1 LSYSL
6 DSIGPMARTVK
17 ACADADAVMAGE
29 EPQPVEPVSLN
40 NLRFCV
46 IQGAPLSD
54 LDSTVSE
61 RFGQAL
67 TVLGR
72 SGCLL
77 SDEKIAPVDEV
88 PRNQSD
94 LASRAGNVAGSLLF
108 AEAFAIHEE
117 RLGRRPQAID
127 PNVRASLERGR
138 AMSSADLIRTQ
149 RARARLVAAMDLVT
163 QQFDALIMPTTKIVA
178 PLLSESTTPEG
189 FAAKSSLLAGNTSL
203 VNFLDLCAIS
213 LPIPRAGGLPVGLML
228 VARNGHDRRLLRI
241 ASAVERLFTA

>member
-1 LSYSL
+1 
-6 DSIGPMARTVK
+6 
-17 ACADADAVMAGE
+17 MAGE

-40 NLRFCV
+40 NLRFGV
-46 IQGAPLSD
+46 IQGAPLSS

-94 LASRAGNVAGSLLF
+94 LASRGNVVAPTALIV

-127 PNVRASLERGR
+127 PYVRAVLERGR

-163 QQFDALIMPTTKIVA
+163 QRFDALIMPTTKIVA
-178 PLLSESTTPEG
+178 PLLSESATPEG
-189 FAAKSSLLAGNTSL
+189 YAAKAPLLAANTIL

-228 VARNGHDRRLLRI
+228 VARNGHDRRLLKI
-241 ASAVERLFTA
+241 ASAVERLFAA